1 MSTKSLFSLITAAF
15 VLILA
20 ASSFYIVNQYE
31 RAVVL
36 RFGGLIQLDVKPGI
50 HFKMPLTDKVR
61 RFDGRLQT
69 ADMTPESF
77 YTIENKRLVVDSY
90 IKWRVSNVASYYR
103 ATGGDERVAEDR
115 LSQTV
120 AAGLRNQF
128 GRRTLHDV
136 VSGQRDE
143 LMAELKKSLNETAN
157 SSLGLEVVDVRVKR
171 IDFPPEV
178 SKSVFDR
185 MAADREKEAREYRSQ
200 GKEQAEVIR
209 ADADRQRV
217 VLEANAYRDAER
229 LRGDGDAKAAA
240 IYAAAFNKDPEFYAF
255 VRSLNAYRSSFS
267 SKEDLLVL
275 DPKSEFFRY
284 LKDSQGKK

>member
-1 MSTKSLFSLITAAF
+1 MSTKNLVSLIIVLF
-15 VLILA
+15 VLVIA
-20 ASSFYIVNQYE
+20 SSSFYIVNQYE

-36 RFGGLIQLDVKPGI
+36 RFGGLVAADVKPGI
-50 HFKMPLTDKVR
+50 HFKVPLTDKVR

-90 IKWRVSNVASYYR
+90 IKWRVSNVAGYYR
-103 ATGGDERVAEDR
+103 ATGGDERIAEDR

-143 LMAELKKSLNETAN
+143 LMAELKNSLNETAN
-157 SSLGLEVVDVRVKR
+157 NSLGIEVVDVRVKR
-171 IDFPPEV
+171 IDFPTEV

-185 MAADREKEAREYRSQ
+185 MSADREKEAREYRSQ
-200 GKEQAEVIR
+200 GKEQAEIIR

-267 SKEDLLVL
+267 SKDDLLVL

-284 LKDSQGKK
+284 LKESQGKK